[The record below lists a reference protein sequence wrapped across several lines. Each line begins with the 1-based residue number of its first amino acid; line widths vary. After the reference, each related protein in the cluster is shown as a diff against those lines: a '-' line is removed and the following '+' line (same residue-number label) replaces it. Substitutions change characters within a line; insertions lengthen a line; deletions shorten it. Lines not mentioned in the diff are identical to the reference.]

1 MAEQIPDITK
11 KASARIIKELE
22 KFDPKVSSKTTY
34 QQAFDILMEKWDLE
48 LSLEKTADV
57 IKSSIYKDGTITHSF
72 EWTLKEAWND
82 KEYDFEW
89 NFIYRTI
96 LEHISKTRMYKRPKV
111 SKRELNAQL
120 KAKAEAEKAAAKQ
133 AEKEAK
139 AAAKAAKEQE
149 KLEKAKKRATKKTK

>member
-48 LSLEKTADV
+48 LSLEKTANV

-96 LEHISKTRMYKRPKV
+96 LEHISKTRIYKRPKV
-111 SKRELNAQL
+111 GKRELARIA
-120 KAKAEAEKAAAKQ
+120 KEKAEAEKLAA
-133 AEKEAK
+133 KEAK

-149 KLEKAKKRATKKTK
+149 KLEKTKKRATKKTK

>member
-1 MAEQIPDITK
+1 MAEQIPDTTK
-11 KASARIIKELE
+11 KASARIIKEIE
-22 KFDPKVSSKTTY
+22 KFDNKVSSKTTY

-48 LSLEKTADV
+48 LSLEKDG
-57 IKSSIYKDGTITHSF
+57 SIVKCSIHKDGNISHSF
-72 EWTLKEAWND
+72 EWSLKEAWDD

-89 NFIYRTI
+89 NFIYRTV

-120 KAKAEAEKAAAKQ
+120 KAKAEAEKAAIKQ

>member
-1 MAEQIPDITK
+1 MAEQIPDTTR

-22 KFDPKVSSKTTY
+22 KFDNKVSSKTTY
-34 QQAFDILMEKWDLE
+34 QQAFDILMENWDLE
-48 LSLEKTADV
+48 LSLEK
-57 IKSSIYKDGTITHSF
+57 DGNISYSF
-72 EWTLKEAWND
+72 EWSIKEAWND

-89 NFIYRTI
+89 NFIYRTV

-120 KAKAEAEKAAAKQ
+120 KAKAEAEKAAIKQ

>member
-34 QQAFDILMEKWDLE
+34 QQAFDILIEKWDLE

-96 LEHISKTRMYKRPKV
+96 LEHISKTRIYKRPKV
-111 SKRELNAQL
+111 GKRELARIA
-120 KAKAEAEKAAAKQ
+120 KEKAEAEKLAA
-133 AEKEAK
+133 KEAK

-149 KLEKAKKRATKKTK
+149 KLEKTKKRATKKTK